1 MLSLYFGDDHTD
13 EDAFHELKGFPN
25 GGGCGVIVST
35 VPKPSNAVFSVK
47 DPAEVLMF
55 LNHIADLADKGL
67 TKSVGTASTAGAY
80 TRPLIIST

>member
-1 MLSLYFGDDHTD
+1 MLSNVAVKFYLRRY
-13 EDAFHELKGFPN
+13 
-25 GGGCGVIVST
+25 ST